1 VTDSAVRADP
11 PLAGK
16 TPARGGRVLLALVTI
31 YLVWGGT
38 FSGTKIALES
48 IPPLMLTSS
57 RFIVAAVL
65 LLAVARLAGRRVRLV
80 AAEWRATAWAGLVL
94 VGVGSSLLG
103 LGQVHVDSGL
113 ASLIVASVP
122 LWTLVLGA
130 AMGHRPTRGAVSG
143 VILGLAGLVLLVGT
157 SLTGPS
163 SVVGIGLLVGST
175 LAWAGGSLLC
185 QRMRLPTDTLVSAGW
200 QMLAGGVAVAGVAVA
215 AGEVSVTVATGLT
228 TRAMLAWVVLAVV
241 GTTIGYSTYGW
252 LLQNAS
258 LPLATTYAYVNPVVA
273 VAIGVALLGE
283 RLTAAQVPGA
293 LLVVGAV
300 ALVIAAERRVAQPA
314 MAVPGPGLGACAT
327 VGPVGPSLREE
338 PRP

>member
-1 VTDSAVRADP
+1 
-11 PLAGK
+11 
-16 TPARGGRVLLALVTI
+16 VTI

-48 IPPLMLTSS
+48 IPPLVLTSS

-65 LLAVARLAGRRVRLV
+65 LLAIARLTGRCVWLG
-80 AAEWRATAWAGLVL
+80 AAEWQGTLWAGLVL

-122 LWTLVLGA
+122 LWTMVLGA
-130 AMGHRPTRGAVSG
+130 LAGDRPTRAAVSG
-143 VILGLAGLVLLVGT
+143 VVIGFAGLVLLAGT
-157 SLTGPS
+157 SVAGPS
-163 SVVGIGLLVGST
+163 SVLGIGLLLGST

-185 QRMRLPTDTLVSAGW
+185 QQLRLPADTLVSAGW
-200 QMLAGGVAVAGVAVA
+200 QMLVGGVAVAGVAVVD
-215 AGEVSVTVATGLT
+215 GEVGAMVTTGLT
-228 TRAMLAWVVLAVV
+228 TRSMLAWLVLTAVC
-241 GTTIGYSTYGW
+241 TTVGYSTYGW

-273 VAIGVALLGE
+273 VAIGVALLSE

-300 ALVIAAERRVAQPA
+300 ALVIAAERRVTQPA
-314 MAVPGPGLGACAT
+314 RVAPGPGPGACAT

-338 PRP
+338 PRQ